1 MYTLSESD
9 DKLKTLIESRTANKV
24 ETNNFRK
31 ANTKKNERNK
41 TFHNNQKVEER
52 KGFRLLHT
60 DKNNLN

>member
-9 DKLKTLIESRTANKV
+9 DKLTLIESRMANKV
-24 ETNNFRK
+24 ETGNFRK
-31 ANTKKNERNK
+31 TNTKKNEQNK
-41 TFHNNQKVEER
+41 TLYNNQKVEER